1 MRRGERE
8 RETKTKRIEM
18 KRGKKERKT
27 MYSAL
32 LEIKDEGILHN
43 SKCLKRAC
51 ALSHWWGK

>member
-1 MRRGERE
+1 
-8 RETKTKRIEM
+8 M